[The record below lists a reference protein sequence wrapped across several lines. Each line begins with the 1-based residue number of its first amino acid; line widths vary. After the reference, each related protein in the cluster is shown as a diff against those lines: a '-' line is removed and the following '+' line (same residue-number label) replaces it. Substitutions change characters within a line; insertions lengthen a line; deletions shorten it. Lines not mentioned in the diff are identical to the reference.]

1 MANADAPLPTQIS
14 WEHIKQEGWAIPL
27 RTRKTNIKKG
37 AEMRQLEKV
46 RDAPVSRLPTPLTLV
61 SVLIWIWILVVIVP
75 ALILP
80 SLGLSIESHT
90 ERFRR

>member
-14 WEHIKQEGWAIPL
+14 GEHIKTEGWAIPL

-46 RDAPVSRLPTPLTLV
+46 RRSRQHTPDPSDLGLGLDLDLGRGRD
-61 SVLIWIWILVVIVP
+61 SARADL
-75 ALILP
+75 ALIGTL
-80 SLGLSIESHT
+80 
-90 ERFRR
+90 

>member
-14 WEHIKQEGWAIPL
+14 WEHIKTEGWAIPL

-46 RDAPVSRLPTPLTLV
+46 RDAPSAHSRPLR
-61 SVLIWIWILVVIVP
+61 SWSRP
-75 ALILP
+75 
-80 SLGLSIESHT
+80 
-90 ERFRR
+90 

>member
-14 WEHIKQEGWAIPL
+14 WEHIKHEGWAIPL

-46 RDAPVSRLPTPLTLV
+46 RDAPVGTPPTPLILITAPFLILI
-61 SVLIWIWILVVIVP
+61 LIWIAIVRP
-75 ALILP
+75 CC
-80 SLGLSIESHT
+80 SCRH
-90 ERFRR
+90 

>member
-14 WEHIKQEGWAIPL
+14 WEHIKHEGWAIPL

-46 RDAPVSRLPTPLTLV
+46 RDAPVRTLPTPLNLV
-61 SVLIWIWILVVIVP
+61 STLILMLIWILVVVVIV
-75 ALILP
+75 ATIVICP
-80 SLGLSIESHT
+80 S
-90 ERFRR
+90 

>member
-46 RDAPVSRLPTPLTLV
+46 RDAPVSTLPTPLTLV
-61 SVLIWIWILVVIVP
+61 SALIWILVVIVP

>member
-46 RDAPVSRLPTPLTLV
+46 RDAPVSTLPTPPILV
-61 SVLIWIWILVVIVP
+61 TALILILIWIAIVIE
-75 ALILP
+75 AMLLLP
-80 SLGLSIESHT
+80 PLESHT
-90 ERFRR
+90 ERLRR